1 MIVFFYRFELLSLVC
16 DVVIVCEVI
25 LYGVDVVYIGG
36 FGFGVCYNVSN
47 SLKDI
52 VELVLFVY
60 RYGVK
65 IFVMFNI
72 ILYDDELEFV

>member
-1 MIVFFYRFELLSLVC
+1 MIVFFYRFELLSSVR
-16 DVVIVCEVI
+16 DVVIVREVI

-36 FGFGVCYNVSN
+36 FGFGVRYNVSN

-52 VELVLFVY
+52 VELVSFVY

-65 IFVMFNI
+65 IFVTFNI
-72 ILYDDELEFV
+72 ILYDDELEFA